1 MTFGDI
7 DWTSPWILCAFVLL
21 LASGLVDLALRD
33 RYAAGDGVR
42 DQGTARRLIV
52 SLNVNTLVL
61 FALPFFGVASFPSEI
76 AARWAPLGAALCA
89 LGLGVRYAA
98 IFRLGRLF
106 TWRVTILEGHH
117 LHTSGLFQVVRH
129 PSYAGGILAM
139 IGAALAFG
147 SWGAMLFF
155 VCTHV
160 PMVVQRIRVEERV
173 LASTFG
179 DTWRRYAERT
189 SRLVPF
195 VW

>member
-1 MTFGDI
+1 MIF
-7 DWTSPWILCAFVLL
+7 DWKSPWVLGACALL

-33 RYAAGDGVR
+33 RYAAGHGAY

-61 FALPFFGVASFPSEI
+61 FALPLLGLASFPAELS
-76 AARWAPLGAALCA
+76 RTLAPLGLALCA
-89 LGLGVRYAA
+89 VGLGVRYAA

-106 TWRVTILEGHH
+106 TWRVVILEDHA
-117 LHTSGLFQVVRH
+117 LHTQGLFGLVRH
-129 PSYAGGILAM
+129 PSYAGGIVAM

-147 SWGAMLFF
+147 SWGAMVFF

-160 PMVVQRIRVEERV
+160 PVVIQRIRVEERV

-179 DTWRRYAERT
+179 DAWRHYADRT
-189 SRLVPF
+189 ARLVPF